1 MRGILYYFSGTGN
14 TKWIGDKFKDSFS
27 KNRIE
32 VDLVNIES
40 VEEFEIDNYD
50 FMILGTSIYAE
61 LEPKIVDDFID
72 KLPINKNNMRGILY
86 STQAAKTASAVSI
99 LKSKL
104 EKKGY
109 KVVAEGM
116 FQMSNNYY
124 FGVGKKTEEY
134 TFNII
139 KENAIKQVNNV
150 VKTFMNNKDIKVHL
164 NYLRIAGAKVSSKIY
179 RRLLPKMSKNFTSTE
194 ECIKCG
200 LCLRN
205 CPKGNITF
213 ENSVAVF
220 HSKCMLCMRCIHI
233 CPVNA
238 IRYKDK
244 IIEQTQKDMIKNL
257 ILK

>member
-14 TKWIGDKFKDSFS
+14 TKWIGDRFKESFS
-27 KNRIE
+27 RRKIE
-32 VDLVNIES
+32 VDLANIES
-40 VEEFEIDNYD
+40 IEEFEIDNYD
-50 FMILGTSIYAE
+50 FMILGTPIYAE
-61 LEPKIVDDFID
+61 LEPKIVDDFIE
-72 KLPINKNNMRGILY
+72 KLPVNKNNMKVIIY

-99 LKSKL
+99 LKLRL

-109 KVVAEGM
+109 KIMSESM

-124 FGVGKKTEEY
+124 FGVGKKTEKH
-134 TFNII
+134 TFNVI
-139 KENAIKQVNNV
+139 KENAIKQVNGV
-150 VKTFMNNKDIKVHL
+150 VKSFINNKNTRVHL
-164 NYLRIAGAKVSSKIY
+164 NYFRIAGAKISSKIY
-179 RRLLPKMSKNFTSTE
+179 RKLLPKMSKNFTSTE

-238 IRYKDK
+238 IRYKGK
-244 IIEQTQKDMIKNL
+244 MIEQTQNGMIKNL